1 MNKQIET
8 KSDRFKRIASLR
20 TQKALDALRLLG
32 NCSNKNTYEY
42 DSTEV
47 SKIFNAIES
56 KVRKIK
62 SLFKTS
68 NNKNF
73 QL

>member
-1 MNKQIET
+1 MDKQNEK

-20 TQKALDALRLLG
+20 TQKVLNTLRLLG
-32 NCSNKNTYEY
+32 NCSNKSTYEY
-42 DSTEV
+42 SGIEV
-47 SKIFNAIES
+47 RKIFNAIES
-56 KVRKIK
+56 EVRRIK
-62 SLFKTS
+62 FLIQNN